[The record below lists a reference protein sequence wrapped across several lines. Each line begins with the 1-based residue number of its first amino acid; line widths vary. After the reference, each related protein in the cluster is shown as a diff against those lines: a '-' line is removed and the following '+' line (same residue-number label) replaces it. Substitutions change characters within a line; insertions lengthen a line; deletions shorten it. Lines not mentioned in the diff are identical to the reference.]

1 MRTRGASFPRIF
13 LRLAAGAALAA
24 TYGCGSSDRGTI
36 TGKLLRKDGTPLV
49 DARVVATSQDGQSA
63 YGTTNDRGE
72 FSLGAGRDTKGVP
85 PGDYQLIVIEDLGD
99 PDNRRRPTISAKY
112 RKAETSA
119 ISVSVAAGKK
129 VELNLTLD
137 PP

>member
-1 MRTRGASFPRIF
+1 MF

-24 TYGCGSSDRGTI
+24 TYGCGSSDRGTV
-36 TGKLLRKDGTPLV
+36 TGKLSRSDGTPLV
-49 DARVVATSQDGQSA
+49 GARVVATSPDGQTA

-72 FSLGAGRDTKGVP
+72 FSLGAGKDTKGVL

-119 ISVSVAAGKK
+119 LRVGVSAGEK